1 MKRSCH
7 SNNFQGGGTKG
18 YINLVKKA
26 IFYGMEFNMYASNIQ
41 QINNNIYV

>member
-7 SNNFQGGGTKG
+7 GNNFQRGCKKG
-18 YINLVKKA
+18 HVYLVENA
-26 IFYGMEFNMYASNIQ
+26 IFYGMEFHTYAFNIQ

>member
-7 SNNFQGGGTKG
+7 GNNFQGRGTKCHV
-18 YINLVKKA
+18 NLVEIA
-26 IFYGMEFNMYASNIQ
+26 IFCGMEFHMYASNIQ